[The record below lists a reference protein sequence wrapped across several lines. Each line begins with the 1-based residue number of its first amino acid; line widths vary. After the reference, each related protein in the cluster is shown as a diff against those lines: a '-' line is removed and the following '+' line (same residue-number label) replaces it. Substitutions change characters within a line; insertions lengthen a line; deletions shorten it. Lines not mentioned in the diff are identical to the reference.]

1 METHT
6 RSKSAEIIERAKN
19 LFGKQVDMLI
29 KQEQKIVELI
39 QNVGAK
45 LGKLAG
51 NSKVMKLAEPV
62 QVFIRMIRAH
72 IKGTH
77 KISLST
83 LGLIVLAMVY
93 FLSPIDFIPDFLG
106 IIGFA
111 DDLSVVLAVYAK
123 VKDEVDGFLEWERT
137 QV

>member
-6 RSKSAEIIERAKN
+6 ASKATEIIERAKI
-19 LFGKQVDMLI
+19 LFGKQVDMLVR
-29 KQEQKIVELI
+29 QEQKIVELI
-39 QNVGAK
+39 QNVGTK
-45 LGKLAG
+45 LGNLAS
-51 NSKVMKLAEPV
+51 NSKVKKLAEPV

-77 KISLST
+77 KMSLST
-83 LGLIVLAMVY
+83 LGMIVLAMVY

-123 VKDEVDGFLEWERT
+123 VKDEVDAFLEWERT
-137 QV
+137 QA